1 MTANEAWQGIPAIT
15 PKHHFLADGGEM
27 GEEIGAFDWSQTG
40 LGRMDAWPLSLKTIT
55 RLVLTSK
62 QPMCF
67 FWGSDL
73 LNFHNDAFRPMLG
86 KRVDGALGQPFK
98 KLWADVWENL
108 LPYTRKALSGEGTWM
123 ENLPLV
129 MSRNGYD
136 EQTYWT
142 FSYSPL
148 HGDDGGVCGLLNIVT
163 ETTKTVIDR
172 ESLNAANGALAQS
185 IEEAQRLI
193 EDKIHS
199 EEQQQLLQ
207 RELSHRMKNTL
218 SVVQAIVAQTMRHSK
233 SLAHA
238 SSTIAGR
245 LIALSRAQD
254 ILSETSW
261 ASANV
266 RDVVN
271 NALAAHMDKDERFE
285 ISGPPVHISAQQAL
299 GISLAIHELATNALK
314 YGALSNERGRVT
326 IRWSIGNDGAFSFE
340 WCESGGPAVTDPENK
355 GFGSR
360 LVETIVA
367 SYFSGRGHLEYAPN
381 GIVFR
386 LVGRLHSGP
395 EGVATK

>member
-1 MTANEAWQGIPAIT
+1 MTATEAWKGIPAIT

-27 GEEIGAFDWSQTG
+27 GEKIGAFDWSGTE
-40 LGRMDAWPLSLKTIT
+40 LGAMDDWPLSLKTTT

-73 LNFHNDAFRPMLG
+73 ICFYNDAFKPMLG
-86 KRVDGALGQPFK
+86 QRLDGALARPFK
-98 KLWADVWENL
+98 DLWSDVWDDL
-108 LPYTRKALSGEGTWM
+108 LPYTRAALSGKGTWV

-129 MSRNGYD
+129 MSRNGYE

-163 ETTKTVIDR
+163 ETTKTVLDR
-172 ESLNAANGALAQS
+172 ESLNAANGALAES
-185 IEEAQRLI
+185 IEDAQRLI

-233 SLAHA
+233 TLHEA

-245 LIALSRAQD
+245 LIALSRVQD

-261 ASANV
+261 ASANL

-271 NALAAHMDKDERFE
+271 NALVAHMDKDGRFE
-285 ISGPPVHISAQQAL
+285 ISGPPAHISAQQAL

-314 YGALSNERGRVT
+314 YGALSNEWGRVT
-326 IRWSIGNDGAFSFE
+326 IRWSIGNDGAFCFE
-340 WCESGGPAVTDPENK
+340 WCESGGPTVTDPENK

-381 GIVFR
+381 GIVFS
-386 LVGRLHSGP
+386 LVGRLQTGP
-395 EGVATK
+395 DGAAAK